1 MTPEEAKDQIRGF
14 LWEVQGRTEVPQH
27 LVDHLLAMR
36 EALLVA
42 MGGEEREWCAT
53 HDTTKD
59 PTAPHGR
66 CTEVDTYMAEVHPD
80 ISGDATDPH
89 WELWA
94 GEPCELVTVWV
105 VPDE

>member
-42 MGGEEREWCAT
+42 MGGRR
-53 HDTTKD
+53 HYHLD
-59 PTAPHGR
+59 G
-66 CTEVDTYMAEVHPD
+66 
-80 ISGDATDPH
+80 
-89 WELWA
+89 
-94 GEPCELVTVWV
+94 WV